1 VGGGQN
7 KDELL
12 PVLLPI
18 LGQRL
23 QVLLPFFIVC
33 SCAMSGRA
41 SSGAFAQFERVVLMS
56 IHVQFLMYSCS
67 YNTTRLSFPK

>member
-1 VGGGQN
+1 VGGGRN

-23 QVLLPFFIVC
+23 QVLLPFF
-33 SCAMSGRA
+33 
-41 SSGAFAQFERVVLMS
+41 
-56 IHVQFLMYSCS
+56 YSLQL
-67 YNTTRLSFPK
+67 RDEWVGVK